1 MNFDYF
7 RYTGD
12 NRYGKVIAKATADA
26 LKTFCRQEPE
36 FEQAVEQS
44 GKTFDECISSICKG
58 GLGGGCSDLEVY
70 AKAVRFYFPGADVS
84 MNMTINMSGDVEA
97 AQKPLV
103 ARAMTFEEK
112 QALEKD
118 TERLKAKL
126 TKLEN
131 VTPST
136 HVAEPKKLT
145 LDLDD
150 FLDF

>member
-1 MNFDYF
+1 MTIFV
-7 RYTGD
+7 
-12 NRYGKVIAKATADA
+12 KVTIGIVVPGTVVNPVFVRAFNDCIKSV
-26 LKTFCRQEPE
+26 L
-36 FEQAVEQS
+36 S
-44 GKTFDECISSICKG
+44 GIGSA
-58 GLGGGCSDLEVY
+58 CSDLEVFK
-70 AKAVRFYFPGADVS
+70 KAVRFYFPGADIRMS
-84 MNMTINMSGDVEA
+84 MTINMSGDVEA

>member
-58 GLGGGCSDLEVY
+58 GLGSGCSDLEVY

-97 AQKPLV
+97 EHKKASAPVPEHKTPVRTASSTQV
-103 ARAMTFEEK
+103 ADK
-112 QALEKD
+112 
-118 TERLKAKL
+118 
-126 TKLEN
+126 
-131 VTPST
+131 
-136 HVAEPKKLT
+136 PKKLT